1 MTGRTGNT
9 VATILRTPVSAE
21 NNDFSGKDDD
31 TIGTCF
37 LLFVGLSDPTGG
49 TDNVSLTNLRVSG
62 GSALTG
68 AVSIF
73 TVRGGVDN
81 LGFIIARV
89 PRGVP
94 CAFATL
100 TGALGDVCPRKP
112 PWTSVV
118 VVGGCVPSIA
128 FVPAATSTRGFG

>member
-9 VATILRTPVSAE
+9 VATSLRTPVSAE
-21 NNDFSGKDDD
+21 NNEFSGKDDD
-31 TIGTCF
+31 TIGPCCPSF
-37 LLFVGLSDPTGG
+37 GG
-49 TDNVSLTNLRVSG
+49 ADNVSVTNLRVSG

-68 AVSIF
+68 VVSIS

-81 LGFIIARV
+81 LGFIITRV

-118 VVGGCVPSIA
+118 VVGGCVPSIV
-128 FVPAATSTRGFG
+128 FVTAATSARGFG

>member
-9 VATILRTPVSAE
+9 VATILRNPVSAE
-21 NNDFSGKDDD
+21 NNDFSEKDGDS
-31 TIGTCF
+31 IGTCC
-37 LLFVGLSDPTGG
+37 LSFVGLSDPTGG
-49 TDNVSLTNLRVSG
+49 TDNVYVTSLRVWG
-62 GSALTG
+62 GSAMTG
-68 AVSIF
+68 VVSIS

-81 LGFIIARV
+81 LGFIITRV

-94 CAFATL
+94 CAFAAL
-100 TGALGDVCPRKP
+100 TGALWDVCPRKP

-128 FVPAATSTRGFG
+128 LVPAAT